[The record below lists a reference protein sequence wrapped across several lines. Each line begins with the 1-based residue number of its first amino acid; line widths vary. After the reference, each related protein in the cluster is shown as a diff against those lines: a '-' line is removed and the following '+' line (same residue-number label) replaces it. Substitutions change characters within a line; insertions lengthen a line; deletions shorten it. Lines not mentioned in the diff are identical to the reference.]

1 MSLFSGTITA
11 LENGLDYASQK
22 QKVISNNIANSDT
35 PKFKA
40 KDVSFKKM
48 LDQEL
53 LSSFSTYKTDNRH
66 FELDIKADASSGV
79 YVRQNQSYNNSGNS
93 VDIDKE
99 MSDLATNQIYYNALT
114 DRISGKFQSLKNVIK
129 GGN

>member
-66 FELDIKADASSGV
+66 YDLDIKADASSGV

>member
-66 FELDIKADASSGV
+66 FDLDIKADASSGV